1 MSPCITRCRRRASTL
16 LECIVVVVVLA
27 LAVPPTLSWMAQS
40 SDERTDQVNSI
51 RAVTLAQ
58 GVIENI
64 MADCMSTSAGLG
76 FSALADP
83 ATYLDAPTTGL
94 RARLAGVFSPY
105 EAIGFSYSVTIGA
118 LVDSTGVVNADT
130 TLNLFRVATVTVSF
144 PLADGTTAD
153 MDIETV
159 LADLS

>member
-1 MSPCITRCRRRASTL
+1 MSPRIARFRRRASTL

-27 LAVPPTLSWMAQS
+27 LAVPPTLSWMAQA
-40 SDERTDQVNSI
+40 SDERADQVNSI

-76 FSALADP
+76 FSALADS

-94 RARLAGVFSPY
+94 RARLAGVVSPY
-105 EAIGFSYSVTIGA
+105 EALGYNYSVSIGA
-118 LVDSTGVVNADT
+118 SVDATGVVNADT
-130 TLNLFRVATVTVSF
+130 TLNLFRIVTVTVSF
-144 PLADGTTAD
+144 PLADGTTAA